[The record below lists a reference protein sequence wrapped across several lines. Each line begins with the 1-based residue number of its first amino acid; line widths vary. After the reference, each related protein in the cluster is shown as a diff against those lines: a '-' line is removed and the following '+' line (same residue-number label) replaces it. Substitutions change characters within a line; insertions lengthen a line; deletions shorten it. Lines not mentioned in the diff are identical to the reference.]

1 MPALLVDPS
10 EDQVQVYLAES
21 ILIYDGSQLQDAVT
35 QDQQPPADD
44 ATAATAAT
52 AAEPTGDGACAPS
65 DDMTVFG
72 AESILDSDSGVAAA
86 GIEDAYDQEIHGG
99 AVGNTP
105 VRMHA
110 GLGSDG
116 EGSSATDGGSDETS
130 GTGTP
135 LSHAAALSGAIPLAD
150 SLQLSGNATL
160 PFPIHRIGR
169 RFVSASV
176 QTHPS
181 YVISERNAERRH
193 DIDTECDFESKI
205 CALHVDATFKAF
217 QTQVEASLSS
227 KSAATG
233 NALSTQ
239 GQQGQLPHES
249 EYEYE

>member
-35 QDQQPPADD
+35 QDQRPPADD
-44 ATAATAAT
+44 AATAAT
-52 AAEPTGDGACAPS
+52 AAVPTGDEACAPS
-65 DDMTVFG
+65 DDMAVFG

-116 EGSSATDGGSDETS
+116 EGSSATDGGSDETP

-135 LSHAAALSGAIPLAD
+135 LSHAAALSGAIPLTD

-181 YVISERNAERRH
+181 YVIRNA
-193 DIDTECDFESKI
+193 
-205 CALHVDATFKAF
+205 
-217 QTQVEASLSS
+217 TQNE
-227 KSAATG
+227 G
-233 NALSTQ
+233 MI
-239 GQQGQLPHES
+239 
-249 EYEYE
+249 